1 MFILQQ
7 ESFIYLSLLI
17 VVSSMVF
24 YALDNISIVFKS
36 VVILTFLLV
45 FFSIF
50 PFLDAEGE
58 NLLNPQT
65 ILSGFSNTSLITVI
79 SLLILGQAVVQTRV
93 LDNYISNLISF
104 FPNNP
109 KIVIFLSLFFVLVLS
124 AFINNTPVVII
135 FIPILQGI
143 IKNTESSLSKFL
155 MPLSFVAI
163 LGGMTTLIGSSTNLL
178 VSDSLK
184 TYADIKLNFFE
195 FSYPGLIIA
204 FFGFLFLIFFSSF
217 FLKDRSPI
225 ANELINNSKNNF
237 ISQIIINNNSKL
249 IGQTTKEGKFFGL
262 EKIKVL
268 MIQRGE
274 HAEHG
279 PFDGLIIEE
288 GDILV
293 ISSTREQLIEVLDKN
308 IATISY
314 DSINTSEDD
323 NQDKIITE
331 AMVTPSSSLIG
342 NTLENVSFRYRYD
355 CIVIGL
361 ERRSRIITKNFGE
374 LPLEPGDTLL
384 IQGSKNALKNLRT
397 KSDLLPMEWATSEIF
412 NKELANKSL
421 IIFLSV
427 ISLGA
432 LEILPLVVASLLGVA
447 SVMYFKVLSLRQV
460 LRSVDNGLLLL
471 IVTSLA
477 LGNIIQETGTAN
489 FLSASLL
496 ELLRDSSN
504 MTIIMSFYI
513 LVSVTTNFIS
523 NNACAVLFTP
533 IAIDM
538 ANKLSLDPKIMAIA
552 LIFAVNTSF
561 ITPLAYQTN
570 LLVMGPGHYKFIDYV
585 KLGVP
590 LSVICWIIFYISFPL
605 IYNI

>member
-1 MFILQQ
+1 
-7 ESFIYLSLLI
+7 
-17 VVSSMVF
+17 
-24 YALDNISIVFKS
+24 
-36 VVILTFLLV
+36 
-45 FFSIF
+45 
-50 PFLDAEGE
+50 
-58 NLLNPQT
+58 
-65 ILSGFSNTSLITVI
+65 LSGFSNTSLITVI

-93 LDNYISNLISF
+93 LDNYISNLINF

-143 IKNTESSLSKFL
+143 IRDTDNSLSKFL

-178 VSDSLK
+178 VSDSLQ
-184 TYADIKLNFFE
+184 TYANIKLNFFE
-195 FSYPGLIIA
+195 FSLPGMIIA
-204 FFGFLFLIFFSSF
+204 FFGFLFLILFSSF

-225 ANELINNSKNNF
+225 ANELIDNSKNNF
-237 ISQIIINNNSKL
+237 ISQISINEDSKL
-249 IGQTTKEGKFFGL
+249 IGQTTKDGKFLGL
-262 EKIKVL
+262 EKIKIL

-279 PFDGLIIEE
+279 PFDGLVIEK

-293 ISSTREQLIEVLDKN
+293 ISSTREQLIEVLNKN
-308 IATISY
+308 IAIISY
-314 DSINTSEDD
+314 DSKNSSDEDKK
-323 NQDKIITE
+323 DKIISE

-342 NTLENVSFRYRYD
+342 NTVENVSFRYRYN

-361 ERRSRIITKNFGE
+361 QRRSKIITKNFGE

-384 IQGSKNALKNLRT
+384 IQGSKDALKNLRT
-397 KSDLLPMEWATSEIF
+397 KSDLLPLEWATSEIF
-412 NKELANKSL
+412 DKELANKSL
-421 IIFLSV
+421 LVFLGV
-427 ISLGA
+427 ISIGA
-432 LEILPLVVASLLGVA
+432 LEILPLVVSALLGVA
-447 SVMYFKVLSLRQV
+447 SIMFFKVLSLRQI

-477 LGNIIQETGTAN
+477 LGKIIQETGTAQ
-489 FLSASLL
+489 FLS
-496 ELLRDSSN
+496 ELLLDLLQDSSN
-504 MTIIMSFYI
+504 MTVIMSFYI
-513 LVSVTTNFIS
+513 FVSITTNFIS

-533 IAIDM
+533 IAIDI
-538 ANKLSLDPKIMAIA
+538 ADKLNLDPKVMAIA

-561 ITPLAYQTN
+561 LTPLAYQTN

-585 KLGVP
+585 KLGLP
-590 LSVICWIIFYISFPL
+590 LSFICWIVFYLSFP
-605 IYNI
+605 IIFNI